1 MPLAVAD
8 RRRRCS
14 PAMAWGFFNALII
27 VFAKLNPVIVT
38 LATNFIGLAS
48 LFLVFQLAQVPNGS
62 DIHALRPRPISSGC
76 RRSGGRW
83 WC

>member
-1 MPLAVAD
+1 MLIPAAVLAG
-8 RRRRCS
+8 
-14 PAMAWGFFNALII
+14 MAWGLCNAAII

-62 DIHALRPRPISSGC
+62 DIHALGRIVQLRAADDLVAD
-76 RRSGGRW
+76 GGADR
-83 WC
+83 